1 MLPIRRSQGWLPDI
15 FNDFLDNE
23 WMTRAN
29 ATAPAVNVIETDTD
43 YKVEI
48 AAPGMNKGDFK
59 VKINEDNQLVVSM
72 EKKEEK
78 NEDKKRGKYLRREF
92 SYSQFQQTM
101 ILPENIEHDKIEAR
115 MENGVLNIDIPKKV
129 EVPEAKKEK
138 QIEVK

>member
-1 MLPIRRSQGWLPDI
+1 MLPIRRTQGWLPDI

-29 ATAPAVNVIETDTD
+29 VTAPAVNVIETEKD

-48 AAPGMNKGDFK
+48 AAPGMNKGDFN

-78 NEDKKRGKYLRREF
+78 NEDKKKGKYLRREF

-101 ILPENIEHDKIEAR
+101 ILPDNIERDRIEAK

>member
-78 NEDKKRGKYLRREF
+78 NEDKKKGKYLRREF

-101 ILPENIEHDKIEAR
+101 ILPENIERDKIEAK

>member
-1 MLPIRRSQGWLPDI
+1 MLPIRRTQGWLPDI

-23 WMTRAN
+23 WMTRTN
-29 ATAPAVNVIETDTD
+29 ATAPAVNVIETEKD
-43 YKVEI
+43 YKIEI
-48 AAPGMNKGDFK
+48 AAPGMNKEDFK

-78 NEDKKRGKYLRREF
+78 NEDKKKGKYLRREF

-101 ILPENIEHDKIEAR
+101 ILPENIEHDKIEAK

-129 EVPEAKKEK
+129 EMPEVKKEK

>member
-1 MLPIRRSQGWLPDI
+1 M
-15 FNDFLDNE
+15 
-23 WMTRAN
+23 
-29 ATAPAVNVIETDTD
+29 
-43 YKVEI
+43 
-48 AAPGMNKGDFK
+48 
-59 VKINEDNQLVVSM
+59 KINEDNQLVVSM

-78 NEDKKRGKYLRREF
+78 NEDKKKGKYLRREF

-101 ILPENIEHDKIEAR
+101 ILPDNIERDRIEAK

>member
-1 MLPIRRSQGWLPDI
+1 MLPIRRTQGWLPDI

-23 WMTRAN
+23 WMTRTN
-29 ATAPAVNVIETDTD
+29 ATAPAVNVIETERD
-43 YKVEI
+43 YKIEI
-48 AAPGMNKGDFK
+48 AAPGMNKEDFK

-78 NEDKKRGKYLRREF
+78 NEDKKKGKYLRREF

-101 ILPENIEHDKIEAR
+101 ILPENIEHDKIEAK

-129 EVPEAKKEK
+129 EMPEVKKEK